1 MELSQSPADKQQ
13 EELQVLR
20 SIFSAEDFLPP
31 PPKDNAWNVKVS
43 RIFWVLMY
51 AERTIGTTRIHAERS
66 ASWVGDCLV

>member
-31 PPKDNAWNVKVS
+31 PPKDNAWKVKVI
-43 RIFWVLMY
+43 RFTLLQTGYV
-51 AERTIGTTRIHAERS
+51 EQTVIGTAGIYAKSS
-66 ASWVGDCLV
+66 AS